1 MLGPNHCVG
10 PPDGET
16 MLLSPKGRGGK
27 RKLQETDADGNSQ
40 WEIFSSVTALAV
52 QVYKPV
58 NKQEVRV
65 VYRIRLCKNPQL
77 VNTRHQKSYSF
88 NKYGEEDA
96 WSRARR
102 AYHHINAMGRL
113 PSDFSMPTAP
123 NTSRKVG
130 SWEGR
135 HVEPETKGTRGAD
148 GGGTCSTVHV
158 RSLTLLPFS
167 YPVVQPQQA
176 CSTLPIPSYNWETEI
191 DKTEGKKRSLFSW
204 TSPVCTMDELVKS
217 RARPRDPRLACR
229 SPLATGDHQVL
240 SAGLAQPLRRYAY
253 AVPASGSSLCLQHFH
268 IGDAV
273 AFATPECGLFQIPA
287 DQLACFESHAPTED
301 VCLPLWSIPQVT
313 EFGSCDA
320 GDVTPSTDTGPES
333 PHNFSV
339 ASSDVENE
347 LSESEDELVPWP
359 PSTQETEVEW
369 RLGTILQHESDL
381 RMLLANVLR
390 CPPDSPET
398 PKVPEEG
405 GRRKR
410 KADCTLQSL
419 PKRGRLSLS
428 EVAVSVLACTGTE
441 EPEPTR
447 PEAGSWKLGSLPVP
461 IPRRRSTSA
470 VSDAR

>member
-1 MLGPNHCVG
+1 MHGTIFDSSSNGLLASGPIELCSPIVGSQPVLGPNHCVG

-130 SWEGR
+130 S
-135 HVEPETKGTRGAD
+135 
-148 GGGTCSTVHV
+148 
-158 RSLTLLPFS
+158 
-167 YPVVQPQQA
+167 YPVAPPQQA
-176 CSTLPIPSYNWETEI
+176 CTTLPTPPYNWETEI

-204 TSPVCTMDELVKS
+204 TSPVHTLDELVKS

-240 SAGLAQPLRRYAY
+240 LAGLAQPLRRYAY

-273 AFATPECGLFQIPA
+273 AFATPECGIFQVS
-287 DQLACFESHAPTED
+287 DQLACFESHTPTVIED
-301 VCLPLWSIPQVT
+301 VCLPLWNVPQAA

-347 LSESEDELVPWP
+347 LSESEAELVPWP
-359 PSTQETEVEW
+359 PSTQETAVEW

-381 RMLLANVLR
+381 RLMLANVLR
-390 CPPDSPET
+390 PPDSPET
-398 PKVPEEG
+398 PKVAVEG
-405 GRRKR
+405 GRPKR
-410 KADCTLQSL
+410 KADRTLQSL
-419 PKRGRLSLS
+419 PKRGRLSDVA
-428 EVAVSVLACTGTE
+428 EVAVSVLACTGSD

-447 PEAGSWKLGSLPVP
+447 PAAGSWKLGSLPVP
-461 IPRRRSTSA
+461 IPRRRPIAA
-470 VSDAR
+470 VGGDAS